1 MDRIELERGVGAPSV
16 ARGFVTEVPVAADHD
31 EWADDARLL
40 ISELVSNAV
49 AHTASGRID
58 VGVRVGD
65 RSVRCEVVDD
75 DSEHL
80 PSLRRWSGGE
90 RGHGLRLV
98 DAIADRWGH
107 DAHPRGKVV
116 WFELIRRGPADVV
129 AA

>member
-1 MDRIELERGVGAPSV
+1 MLADADEDEL
-16 ARGFVTEVPVAADHD
+16 TE
-31 EWADDARLL
+31 DARLL

-58 VGVRVGD
+58 VGVQVD
-65 RSVRCEVVDD
+65 ERSVRCEVVDD
-75 DSEHL
+75 DAEHV
-80 PSLRRWSGGE
+80 PALRRWSGGE

-98 DAIADRWGH
+98 HAIAHRWGH

-116 WFELIRRGPADVV
+116 WFELVRSEPSDLV